1 MYQEF
6 RQKFNDFSVISLQEI
21 KKVFPFFDT
30 KNLVNWQRKGYLI
43 KLRNGYYLLSE
54 RKLNEFLLYQIANKL
69 YEPSYVSMESAL
81 NYYSIIPEGV
91 YKIFSVSTR
100 KTETF
105 TTKVGVFD
113 YRTIKKTLYFGY
125 QLVRTKDVIFKL
137 ATREKAVLDFL
148 YLRPDIDDYLKFES
162 LRWNRLELQRI
173 DENVLHEYL
182 ALYNSATLYKKLK
195 FLKSYLN
202 A

>member
-182 ALYNSATLYKKLK
+182 TLYNSATLYKKLK